1 MALRIKDI
9 NLDQERD
16 LEVRQKKLHK
26 KERNLSTSKRD
37 RKVCIILSGIRNGVL
52 IFGELAC

>member
-9 NLDQERD
+9 NLDQEKN
-16 LEVRQKKLHK
+16 LEIRQKKLNK

-37 RKVCIILSGIRNGVL
+37 RKVCILFMKSTK
-52 IFGELAC
+52 A